1 MNHNSQRAAGRSF
14 VSSGAYRWIV
24 LAVAAFAQTTASI
37 TAQGIYTLIPPLQK
51 AFHLTEAT
59 AALAVSA
66 LNGGQVV
73 TMLMLGWLIDRF
85 GERYVVAFTMV
96 LMGLAAFAGSALSTS
111 FAVLLMFF
119 ALIGTSYASVQPG
132 GTRAILR
139 WFPPH
144 ERGMATGIRQAGL
157 PLGTAL
163 AAMALPLIAT
173 VHGWSM
179 ALAIQGAISIVGGI
193 LFAVLHRDE
202 REMQG
207 TPAAAPP
214 KFATAVRLVAAHSA
228 VWPVMAAGAVMATF
242 QYTFTTH
249 AIPFVTA
256 RFHYSTIA
264 AGLLF
269 SVSQWLGIVGRIGL
283 AWVSDKFWP
292 TKRIR
297 SLGFSMAVCIAA
309 TVALLAMPAGTT
321 NATLTAIFC
330 ILGLFGVGWYPLY
343 LLQLAEMA
351 PKSVMASTISF
362 SMTIN
367 MVAISIMPPI
377 FGVIVDRFDYVAAWT
392 VLALIVAAGIAV
404 LWKGAAVAERAYP

>member
-1 MNHNSQRAAGRSF
+1 
-14 VSSGAYRWIV
+14 
-24 LAVAAFAQTTASI
+24 
-37 TAQGIYTLIPPLQK
+37 
-51 AFHLTEAT
+51 
-59 AALAVSA
+59 
-66 LNGGQVV
+66 
-73 TMLMLGWLIDRF
+73 MLGWLIDRF